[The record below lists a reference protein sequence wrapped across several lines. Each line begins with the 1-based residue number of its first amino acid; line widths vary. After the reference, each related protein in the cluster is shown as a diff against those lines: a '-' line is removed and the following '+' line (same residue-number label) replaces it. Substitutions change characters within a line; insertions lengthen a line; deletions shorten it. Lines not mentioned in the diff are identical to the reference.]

1 MSEDWKQITY
11 APNYEVSNMAR
22 IRNTKRNNVIFINYE
37 RLKKTNARA
46 RTSFVNNGV
55 RLNHYL
61 HRVVAEHFI
70 ENPNKLPE
78 VNHKD
83 GNYYNNIASN
93 LEWISKQDNMIH
105 ARENQLVTTYK
116 CGIKVR
122 NKLTHEEENF
132 DSVTQCAEHFNTTPG
147 HICNII
153 NNNHKGN
160 INSKT
165 RRRVIQYN
173 ENNEIV
179 NTFNSISEA
188 QKTLNLNNISMCCN
202 YYEHDDLTRPNS
214 YNIKKIAGFI
224 FKFCK
229 ETNSVNGNQN
239 KRFIDFEISY
249 LTDKKPEIENK
260 DIIWKEYPFL
270 EKYVVSNT
278 GEVKHKRTGRI
289 LMGSKVNGYRFVNLN
304 NNNNIKMNKL
314 IHRLVAETFLENPE
328 NKPVVNHKD
337 TNILNNNVN
346 NLEWVTYKENMN
358 TSETKHNLKKGKNS
372 KQILQIRIDTGEILN
387 EFYGASE
394 GEEKLNIP
402 QGYILKICQY
412 YNGNKTSQTFKTYQ
426 KTYIFIFE
434 EDKNDIDKYLKIART
449 QLGGTNIDKC
459 ITVNQ
464 YEKSTNKLIKTF
476 NSGCEASRLLGILV
490 TGISQCC
497 QYYKYTDIDRPKCY
511 QLKSYKGFIFKQCV

>member
-1 MSEDWKQITY
+1 MY
-11 APNYEVSNMAR
+11 
-22 IRNTKRNNVIFINYE
+22 
-37 RLKKTNARA
+37 
-46 RTSFVNNGV
+46 NGV
-55 RLNHYL
+55 TLNHYL
-61 HRVVAEHFI
+61 HRIVAEHFI
-70 ENPNKLPE
+70 ENPNNLPE

-105 ARENQLVTTYK
+105 AREQQLVTNYK

-122 NKLTHEEENF
+122 NKLTHEETVFE
-132 DSVTQCAEHFNTTPG
+132 SITKCAEHFNTSPG
-147 HICNII
+147 YICKII
-153 NNNHKGN
+153 NTSQEARL
-160 INSKT
+160 SKS

-202 YYEHDDLTRPNS
+202 YYEHHDLTRPKS
-214 YNIKKIAGFI
+214 YTVKKITGFI

-229 ETNSVNGNQN
+229 ETNIVNGNQN

-260 DIIWKEYPFL
+260 DTIWKEYPFL
-270 EKYVVSNT
+270 KKYLVSNT
-278 GEVKHKRTGRI
+278 GEVKHKRTERI

-304 NNNNIKMNKL
+304 NNNNTKMNRL

-358 TSETKHNLKKGKNS
+358 TSETKQNLKKGKKS

-434 EDKNDIDKYLKIART
+434 EDKNDIDRYLKIARA
-449 QLGGTNIDKC
+449 QIDDMGIHKC
-459 ITVNQ
+459 IKVNQ
-464 YEKSTNKLIKTF
+464 YEKCTNKLINTF
-476 NSGCEASRLLGILV
+476 NSGKEASRILGIEQS
-490 TGISQCC
+490 GISQCC

-511 QLKSYKGFIFKQCV
+511 QLKSYKDFIFKQCV